1 MFQKYISNEK
11 KNMTVYVNE
20 RVYMLRKGS
29 FLCQGSPY
37 HHGFLC
43 VLNSS
48 SFLYHIECFPGK
60 YKPVKFSF
68 LTVIRNGPE
77 LRNESTT
84 AWETIQR
91 SISIRE
97 WKSTD
102 IIIPFACN
110 SKWLQGMFQNHNTR
124 VRLMQSLSLVKYIF

>member
-1 MFQKYISNEK
+1 M
-11 KNMTVYVNE
+11 
-20 RVYMLRKGS
+20 
-29 FLCQGSPY
+29 CQGSPF

-43 VLNSS
+43 VLKSS
-48 SFLYHIECFPGK
+48 SFLYHIVCFPGK

-68 LTVIRNGPE
+68 LIVIRNGPE
-77 LRNESTT
+77 MRNESTM
-84 AWETIQR
+84 AWKSMQR

-110 SKWLQGMFQNHNTR
+110 CKWP
-124 VRLMQSLSLVKYIF
+124 